1 VPPRESERTRVTRVI
16 DAGAGPK
23 SAARPGEACIVVI
36 YGPELGKRIQL
47 GAAPFTIGR
56 SSTNDLFI
64 DQESTSRQHA
74 RISFDRGEYV
84 VQDLGSTNGTFVNDE
99 PVRARGLKDGDQIR
113 IGRSILKFMTGE
125 NVEVHYHEEIYRLMT
140 VDGLT
145 QAHNRR
151 YFDDALE
158 REFNRAKRYQR
169 ALSLVMMDIDHFKRV
184 NDTYGHLAGD
194 HLLRQI
200 AYAIKQRV
208 RTHDVFARTGGEE
221 FAVILPEVGV
231 DGARIT
237 AEKIRQ
243 VVEVT
248 PVRHEQQ
255 VIPCTVSL
263 GVATLQGDE
272 GAAGDL
278 YKRADELLYRAKESG
293 RNRVC
298 G

>member
-1 VPPRESERTRVTRVI
+1 VAPRESERTRVTRVI
-16 DAGAGPK
+16 ETGAGQ
-23 SAARPGEACIVVI
+23 AAAAGGEACIVVI

-56 SSTNDLFI
+56 SSSNDLFI

-99 PVRARGLKDGDQIR
+99 PVRARSLRDGDQIR

-169 ALSLVMMDIDHFKRV
+169 ALSLLVMDIDHFKRV
-184 NDTYGHLAGD
+184 NDTHGHLAGD

-200 AYAIKQRV
+200 AWAIKQRV

-221 FAVILPEVGV
+221 FAVILPEVGP

-243 VVEVT
+243 VVEAT

-263 GVATLQGDE
+263 GIATIQGDE
-272 GAAGDL
+272 GSAGDL